1 MSSIESYRTRS
12 GRRWR
17 VRYRKP
23 DHSSTSKGGFTR
35 RRDAEEWMAGN
46 VQAMSGGQWVDPRNR
61 RVRVDSVASSWL
73 AAKATASKPSYART
87 LRIAYA
93 THVKPVFGSR
103 RVGDVS
109 RREIQEWVNGLADR
123 RSPSVVRRAAG
134 ILRGILQQAV
144 DDRLIA
150 SSPYKGIGLPKVG
163 RSAHRYLTAGQLLTV
178 AHCAGDREP
187 LVLLLGFTGIRFG
200 EASALRVGDVDVA
213 RRRVT
218 ISKSMTPVD
227 GRMVE
232 TTPKSGKGR
241 VVAYPAYPDS
251 WMRRLVAGRRA
262 DCLLFSRPDG
272 SPIRSQHSPTSKGS
286 WWHKACQEA
295 GLPAMRLHDLRHT
308 AASLMVAAGANVK
321 VVQRMLGHASAAM
334 TLDVYADLFDSDL
347 DEVASGMDGL
357 VRSVG

>member
-23 DHSSTSKGGFTR
+23 DHSSTSKGGFAR

-61 RVRVDSVASSWL
+61 RVSVDRVASSWL
-73 AAKATASKPSYART
+73 AAKATVSKPSYAST
-87 LRIAYA
+87 LRIAYN
-93 THVKPVFGSR
+93 THVKPVFGAR
-103 RVGDVS
+103 RIGDVG
-109 RREIQEWVNGLADR
+109 RQEIQDWVNGLAGK

-134 ILRGILQQAV
+134 ILRGILRQAV

-150 SSPYKGIGLPKVG
+150 SSPYKGISLPKVT
-163 RSAHRYLTAGQLLTV
+163 RSAHRYLTAAQLVTV
-178 AHCAGDREP
+178 AHCAGDKEP
-187 LVLLLGFTGIRFG
+187 LVLLLGFTGLRFG
-200 EASALRVGDVDVA
+200 EAAALRVGDVDVS

-218 ISKSMTPVD
+218 VSKSVTPVD

-241 VVAYPAYPDS
+241 VVVYPAYMDG

-262 DCLLFSRPDG
+262 DCLLFSRADG
-272 SPIRSQHSPTSKGS
+272 SPIRSQHSPTAKGS
-286 WWHKACQEA
+286 WWHRACVQA

-347 DEVASGMDGL
+347 DEVAAGMDGL
-357 VRSVG
+357 VRGLG